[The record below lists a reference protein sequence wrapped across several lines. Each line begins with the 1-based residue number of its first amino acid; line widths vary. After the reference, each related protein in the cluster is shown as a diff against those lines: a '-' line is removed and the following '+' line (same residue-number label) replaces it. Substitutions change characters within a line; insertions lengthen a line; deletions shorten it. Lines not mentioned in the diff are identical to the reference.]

1 MKLSKISIE
10 TILENQI
17 CRQLGK
23 ERAINREAVS
33 AICGDEGIDSS
44 EVATAIRVL
53 STLYSQTDCQIHKLI
68 DAMGETLGNNPRFRD
83 EVKLA
88 EDTATSMFYSP
99 R

>member
-1 MKLSKISIE
+1 MKLSKVSIE

-33 AICGDEGIDSS
+33 GICTEESIDQS
-44 EVATAIRVL
+44 ELATAIRVL
-53 STLYSQTDCQIHKLI
+53 STLYNQTDCQIHKLI